1 MKTLVLK
8 YTLILWDTRGDIGNI
23 FFFGDDEEKFREECR
38 IDFDILFTSIY
49 VRALNDYMTA

>member
-23 FFFGDDEEKFREECR
+23 DFFAKDEEKFREECR

-49 VRALNDYMTA
+49 VQGII